1 MNSKKN
7 PEKTQR
13 KRMSLAMQIFIAL
26 ILAII
31 AGLLM
36 QKYSDFAVSYIK
48 PFGTIFL
55 NLVKFIV
62 GPIVLFSIMS
72 GVISLKDIRKVE
84 SIGGITVVYY
94 FCTTAV
100 ATVIGLVIA
109 NLFHGFFPVLETSS
123 LTYEAPA
130 ATSPMDVIVNIFPS
144 NFLAP
149 ITEANMLQV
158 IVMALLIGFA
168 VILIGEKA
176 SAAVNGINRWNDI
189 FMKVMEMILK
199 LSPLGVFALLCPV
212 VAENGAKVIGSLAM
226 VLLAA
231 YIGYLLH
238 AIVVYSLT
246 VRTLGGLSPIEFFK
260 GMMPAILFAFS
271 SASSVGTLPL
281 NMECTEELGASK
293 EVSSFVLPLGATIN
307 MDGTAIYQGV
317 CAIFIAS
324 CYGIHLTLSQMVKI
338 VLTATLASVGTAGVP
353 GAGMI
358 MLAMVL
364 ASVGLP
370 IDGIALVAG
379 VDRIFDMGRTTL
391 NITGDASCAIIVS
404 NFLRKKK

>member
-1 MNSKKN
+1 MSSKKN

-231 YIGYLLH
+231 YTGYLLH
-238 AIVVYSLT
+238 AVVVYSLT
-246 VRTLGGLSPIEFFK
+246 VRSFGGLSPMAFFK

-281 NMECTEELGASK
+281 NLECTEELGASK
-293 EVSSFVLPLGATIN
+293 EVASFVLPLGATIN

-324 CYGIHLTLSQMVKI
+324 CYGIQLTLGQMVKI

>member
-1 MNSKKN
+1 MSSKKN

-246 VRTLGGLSPIEFFK
+246 VRTLGGLSPIEFARRIK
-260 GMMPAILFAFS
+260 GSFILRTSPRGDDQYGRYSDLSGCLRNLYRFLLWDPS
-271 SASSVGTLPL
+271 DIVT
-281 NMECTEELGASK
+281 
-293 EVSSFVLPLGATIN
+293 
-307 MDGTAIYQGV
+307 DGQDRSYGNPGV
-317 CAIFIAS
+317 CRNSRRARSRHDHA
-324 CYGIHLTLSQMVKI
+324 GH
-338 VLTATLASVGTAGVP
+338 GTCFRRTPDRRYCAGSRRGP
-353 GAGMI
+353 YI
-358 MLAMVL
+358 
-364 ASVGLP
+364 
-370 IDGIALVAG
+370 
-379 VDRIFDMGRTTL
+379 
-391 NITGDASCAIIVS
+391 
-404 NFLRKKK
+404 

>member
-1 MNSKKN
+1 MSSKKN

-168 VILIGEKA
+168 VILIGESA

-212 VAENGAKVIGSLAM
+212 VAENGAKVIGSLAPCNRG
-226 VLLAA
+226 LFFDGP
-231 YIGYLLH
+231 Y
-238 AIVVYSLT
+238 T
-246 VRTLGGLSPIEFFK
+246 RRTQS
-260 GMMPAILFAFS
+260 
-271 SASSVGTLPL
+271 
-281 NMECTEELGASK
+281 
-293 EVSSFVLPLGATIN
+293 
-307 MDGTAIYQGV
+307 
-317 CAIFIAS
+317 
-324 CYGIHLTLSQMVKI
+324 
-338 VLTATLASVGTAGVP
+338 
-353 GAGMI
+353 
-358 MLAMVL
+358 
-364 ASVGLP
+364 
-370 IDGIALVAG
+370 
-379 VDRIFDMGRTTL
+379 DRIFQRDDACYSVRFFQCIL
-391 NITGDASCAIIVS
+391 RGDASP
-404 NFLRKKK
+404 

>member
-1 MNSKKN
+1 
-7 PEKTQR
+7 
-13 KRMSLAMQIFIAL
+13 MQIFIAL

-168 VILIGEKA
+168 VILIGESA

-293 EVSSFVLPLGATIN
+293 EVSSF
-307 MDGTAIYQGV
+307 TAIYQGV